1 MALKKKE
8 QHNHYKDEYKDK
20 YIKQL
25 EIENVRLNENLNM
38 KKLFPLLLLF
48 LMSCSKNT
56 EVSIQFDSING
67 ITKGT
72 DVTIDGFKVGA
83 VKNIYISE
91 NNSVITTVEI
101 DDKIILYHDATF
113 SIKSSLMGD
122 REIVIYTGDSDPLL
136 DKNKL
141 IIGISDEKIL
151 TPDSTGVAI
160 GGFLKSIFKKD
171 NTKQDSIL
179 IELRRLNENLEKLEN
194 K

>member
-1 MALKKKE
+1 
-8 QHNHYKDEYKDK
+8 
-20 YIKQL
+20 
-25 EIENVRLNENLNM
+25 
-38 KKLFPLLLLF
+38 
-48 LMSCSKNT
+48 MSCSKNT

-122 REIVIYTGDSDPLL
+122 REIVLYTGDSDPLL

-141 IIGISDEKIL
+141 IKGISEEKL
-151 TPDSTGVAI
+151 LSSDSTGVQI